1 MHFLKRRSL
10 ENAFILLS
18 SKGFFFYLENII
30 QLTEIFVLSRIFKL
44 FLSLLQEIGKRNS
57 DVEIHELEEIT
68 SPSNQIHRDNTVPIL
83 EGINVLLM

>member
-1 MHFLKRRSL
+1 MNFLKRRSL
-10 ENAFILLS
+10 ENALILLS

-44 FLSLLQEIGKRNS
+44 FLSLLQEMGKRNS

-68 SPSNQIHRDNTVPIL
+68 SLSNQSHRDNTVL
-83 EGINVLLM
+83 MFEGINVLLM